1 MKRFYMKLKISNF
14 AKIKEAEIIVDGIT
28 VIAGENNTGKST
40 IGKILFCLFNSISNI
55 DEKIANQR
63 IKEIE
68 RTCRTILQNS
78 PLNIINRNSSVRN
91 MNNLA
96 HRIASQFKYH
106 IIKKVKL
113 SSSKIHDTISS
124 ILSKIDISMPD
135 DLVDSMTERITSIV
149 DLSEEYITIE
159 LLNRYFNNVFH
170 NQMNSF
176 FENDCNA
183 ELQLVIKEKKVDITI
198 SDNSCIDFSSEIAIM
213 HNAIYI
219 DNPFIIDSLSS
230 FNYFNSMDG
239 FLKDLLTY
247 ASEDNI
253 IDGIIESVLVKEKL
267 NEIYQ
272 TIQSVVHGKVIQ
284 KQDEYYLEGED
295 FSQPI
300 YLSNLSTGLKSFI
313 IIKMLLEKGC
323 IKEKDVL
330 VLDEPEIHLHPQ
342 WQVVYAE
349 LIVLLQKHFDLSII
363 VATHSPYFLDAIN
376 LYSIK
381 HGVDKKVNYYLS
393 SIENNR
399 VKMNL
404 VTDSIDLIYNKM
416 ASPIQILDSLRYD
429 LNNN

>member
-1 MKRFYMKLKISNF
+1 MKLKISNF

>member
-1 MKRFYMKLKISNF
+1 MKLKISNF

-55 DEKIANQR
+55 EEKIANQR